1 MGEPRNPIVRG
12 EESGGLVAKRGLES
26 NDGNRYYKGMKTS
39 TKSSITLPP
48 NELSLVEAL
57 RVQLGAKSKV
67 EVIRRGLALLKETLD
82 RRRLKRAYAQASHAT
97 QAAAAENQAPY
108 DLADEG
114 LDEW

>member
-1 MGEPRNPIVRG
+1 M
-12 EESGGLVAKRGLES
+12 KS
-26 NDGNRYYKGMKTS
+26 N

-48 NELSLVEAL
+48 DELSLVEAL

-82 RRRLKRAYAQASHAT
+82 RRRLKKAYADASHAT
-97 QAAAAENQAPY
+97 QAAAAEEKAPF
-108 DLADEG
+108 DLGDEG